1 MTIDDA
7 KAHRALLE
15 RTLSKALEDFN
26 TETGLQVTDVDVISM
41 QGIGCPPSYSV
52 SVQVILPSY

>member
-7 KAHRALLE
+7 KAHRANLEQTLTEALE
-15 RTLSKALEDFN
+15 RFN
-26 TETGLQVTDVDVISM
+26 TETGLQVTDVDVIST
-41 QGIGCPPSYSV
+41 QSLGYPPHYHV

>member
-7 KAHRALLE
+7 KVHKASLE
-15 RTLSKALEDFN
+15 RHITEALDRFN
-26 TETGLQVTDVDVISM
+26 TETGLQVTDVDVLSAER
-41 QGIGCPPSYSV
+41 IGQPPRYHV

>member
-15 RTLSKALEDFN
+15 CTLTKALQDFN
-26 TETGLQVTDVDVISM
+26 TETGLQVTDVDVSFT
-41 QGIGCPPSYSV
+41 QGLGCPPAYHV

>member
-7 KAHRALLE
+7 KVHKASLE
-15 RTLSKALEDFN
+15 RHITEALDRFN

-41 QGIGCPPSYSV
+41 QGIGSPPSYSV

>member
-7 KAHRALLE
+7 KAHKANLE
-15 RTLSKALEDFN
+15 RILGEALERFN
-26 TETGLQVTDVDVISM
+26 TETGLQIADVDVIPVE
-41 QGIGCPPSYSV
+41 GIGCPPHYLV

>member
-7 KAHRALLE
+7 KAHKALLE
-15 RTLSKALEDFN
+15 RTLTEALDRFN
-26 TETGLQVTDVDVISM
+26 TETGLQVTDVDVIYT

>member
-7 KAHRALLE
+7 KAHKANLE
-15 RTLSKALEDFN
+15 RTLTEAIERFN
-26 TETGLQVTDVDVISM
+26 TETRLQVTDVDVIST
-41 QGIGCPPSYSV
+41 QGIGCPPHYLV

>member
-7 KAHRALLE
+7 KAHKALLE
-15 RTLSKALEDFN
+15 RTLTEALATFN
-26 TETGLQVTDVDVISM
+26 TETGLQVTDVFVLST
-41 QGIGCPPSYSV
+41 QGIGSPPSYSV